1 MVARLG
7 MESMDQEQLHQELR
21 ACLKAIRRFAYTLS
35 GSIADADDLMQATV
49 VRVLEKGVPADA
61 DVQRWSYRVCRNLW
75 IDMNRANRVRSDWTE
90 EQAYLDHAVV
100 DGQRVAEAAITFGEM
115 TKAMRAL
122 PEDQR
127 ALLSLV
133 AVDGL
138 SYREAAELLDIPIGT
153 VMSRLS
159 RARATLAARFTA
171 NHSGYDDKG
180 QIHGHQ

>member
-1 MVARLG
+1 
-7 MESMDQEQLHQELR
+7 MESMDQEQLHRELR
-21 ACLKAIRRFAYTLS
+21 ACLKVIRRFAYTLS

-75 IDMNRANRVRSDWTE
+75 IDMSRANRVRNDWTE
-90 EQAYLDHAVV
+90 EQAYLDNAVV
-100 DGQRVAEAAITFGEM
+100 DGQRVVEAAITFGEM
-115 TKAMRAL
+115 TEAMRAL

-127 ALLSLV
+127 ALLTLV

-159 RARATLAARFTA
+159 RARATLAARFTTS
-171 NHSGYDDKG
+171 HSGTDDKG

>member
-1 MVARLG
+1 
-7 MESMDQEQLHQELR
+7 MDQEQLHRELR
-21 ACLKAIRRFAYTLS
+21 ACLKVIRRFAYTLS

-75 IDMNRANRVRSDWTE
+75 IDMSRANRVRNDWTE
-90 EQAYLDHAVV
+90 EQAYLDNAVV
-100 DGQRVAEAAITFGEM
+100 DGQRVVEAAITFGEM
-115 TKAMRAL
+115 TEAMRAL

-127 ALLSLV
+127 ALLTLV

-159 RARATLAARFTA
+159 RARATLAAHFTTS
-171 NHSGYDDKG
+171 HSGTDDKG

>member
-1 MVARLG
+1 
-7 MESMDQEQLHQELR
+7 MDKEQLHRELW
-21 ACLKAIRRFAYTLS
+21 ACLKAIRRFAYMLS

-115 TKAMRAL
+115 IEAMRAL
-122 PEDQR
+122 PKDQR

-159 RARATLAARFTA
+159 RARATLAARFTT
-171 NHSGYDDKG
+171 NLSGYGDKG

>member
-1 MVARLG
+1 
-7 MESMDQEQLHQELR
+7 MDQERLHRELR

-61 DVQRWSYRVCRNLW
+61 DVQRWSFRVCRNLW
-75 IDMNRANRVRSDWTE
+75 IDMNRANRVRSEWKE
-90 EQAYLDHAVV
+90 EQAYLDQAVV
-100 DGQRVAEAAITFGEM
+100 DGQRIAETTIAFGEM
-115 TKAMRAL
+115 TEAMREL
-122 PEDQR
+122 PQDQR

-159 RARATLAARFTA
+159 RARATLAARFTST
-171 NHSGYDDKG
+171 HSGYDDEG
-180 QIHGHQ
+180 RIHGHH